1 MMIRPIKFKD
11 FPAIQPLL
19 TQLGYPANVEA
30 VQARFEHLCTL
41 RDYEVFVAEE
51 NNEIVG
57 MLGFIK
63 QFAFEMDGPIVRIQA
78 LVVDDGH
85 RNKGIAQ
92 ALMEKVEAW
101 AREQQCIV
109 LTLNSGNR
117 PEREAAHTFYR
128 KLGFVGKSAG
138 FSKLL

>member
-11 FPAIQPLL
+11 FPAMQPLL

-78 LVVDDGH
+78 LVVDDD
-85 RNKGIAQ
+85 
-92 ALMEKVEAW
+92 
-101 AREQQCIV
+101 EQSSRIRLCGQ
-109 LTLNSGNR
+109 
-117 PEREAAHTFYR
+117 
-128 KLGFVGKSAG
+128 
-138 FSKLL
+138 